1 MTAWLPDYPL
11 LGIEKPEGSSR
22 ANTSVP
28 PSDEELLKLSPASV
42 HLNRPR
48 HNDMG
53 YLSMFPREAEPA
65 GEVCVCVCV
74 SLVDG

>member
-1 MTAWLPDYPL
+1 MTAWLPNHPF
-11 LGIEKPEGSSR
+11 LGVEKPEDSSR

-53 YLSMFPREAEPA
+53 Y
-65 GEVCVCVCV
+65 
-74 SLVDG
+74 